1 MVPPSNV
8 AIMGLPTV
16 VRTPVAVMLPDG
28 QEIVAIRPIVNLA
41 VTYDHRALDGSDV
54 GAFLK
59 DVKAFLEGKSLDAY
73 L

>member
-1 MVPPSNV
+1 
-8 AIMGLPTV
+8 
-16 VRTPVAVMLPDG
+16 MLPDG
-28 QEIVAIRPIVNLA
+28 QEVVAIRPLVNLA

-59 DVKAFLEGKSLDAY
+59 DVKAFLEGKTLDAY

>member
-1 MVPPSNV
+1 
-8 AIMGLPTV
+8 MGLPTV

-41 VTYDHRALDGSDV
+41 VTYDHRALDGSDT
-54 GAFLK
+54 GKFLK
-59 DVKAFLEGKSLDAY
+59 DIKAFLENKSLDAY